1 MKMRKKM
8 MGDLEKDS
16 KIRTGSAASRPD
28 LPVNTALR
36 KLSQLH
42 GPELEISTRTNT
54 TINRAAAAGLI
65 YAFTFQSRYA
75 AARVEQV
82 ERLAISADG
91 QGRRDIID
99 AIAAGGQVPDE
110 YLNGGAGR
118 SYEFTNL
125 REKVERADA
134 SEEEADK

>member
-8 MGDLEKDS
+8 MGDLEKDM
-16 KIRTGSAASRPD
+16 KIRTGSRADRPD

-54 TINRAAAAGLI
+54 TINRAAAAALI
-65 YAFTFQSRYA
+65 YTYRFNSAYA
-75 AARVEQV
+75 AARIEQV
-82 ERLAISADG
+82 ERLAISVDG

-99 AIAAGGQVPDE
+99 TVAAGGQVPDE
-110 YLNGGAGR
+110 YLNGPGR
-118 SYEFTNL
+118 TYEFSNL
-125 REKVERADA
+125 REKADA

>member
-8 MGDLEKDS
+8 MGDLEKDMRM
-16 KIRTGSAASRPD
+16 RTGSRAERPD

-54 TINRAAAAGLI
+54 TINRAAAAALI
-65 YAFTFQSRYA
+65 YTYRFNSAYA
-75 AARVEQV
+75 AARIEQV
-82 ERLAISADG
+82 ERLAISVDG

-99 AIAAGGQVPDE
+99 TVAAGGQVPDE
-110 YLNGGAGR
+110 YLNGPGR
-118 SYEFTNL
+118 TYEFSNL
-125 REKVERADA
+125 REKVEKADA